1 MEDLITQLIETS
13 LKRKGLPH
21 LQPTPRS
28 TDEKRGNSVL
38 AHEGRWED
46 YSHWKIKRVFS
57 KGVW

>member
-28 TDEKRGNSVL
+28 ADEKREDSVL
-38 AHEGRWED
+38 APMKADG
-46 YSHWKIKRVFS
+46 KITLIGK
-57 KGVW
+57 